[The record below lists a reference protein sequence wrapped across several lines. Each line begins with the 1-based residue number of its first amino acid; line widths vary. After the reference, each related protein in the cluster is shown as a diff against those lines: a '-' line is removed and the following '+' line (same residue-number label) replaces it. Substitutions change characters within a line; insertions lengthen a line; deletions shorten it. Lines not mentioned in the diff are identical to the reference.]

1 MPNVVRFE
9 PIRGS
14 TRKLMSRGPGAA
26 NNTAMLELHELQARV
41 RLNYDLS
48 SLAEQLVGFVDHQTQ
63 LLALLP
69 CSSGTQAVETMIA
82 HAKGSIDDFARTIE
96 SERQSILE

>member
-9 PIRGS
+9 PNRGS

-26 NNTAMLELHELQARV
+26 NNTAMLELQARV
-41 RLNYDLS
+41 RLSYDLS

-69 CSSGTQAVETMIA
+69 CSPGTQAVETMIA